1 MGIIKIFQ
9 RLHKIIHSEGEHTM
23 TEKPQDKKLLDPD
36 TNEVNISTRRD
47 ARFYIFLAKIILKKF
62 NSIELK
68 ALGQAADICVRVAE
82 NLERYN
88 YAKISKISSETINLQ
103 DSNRNR
109 KGARFI
115 VKLDK
120 SEEFDKL
127 TENFLK

>member
-1 MGIIKIFQ
+1 MGIIKIFL
-9 RLHKIIHSEGEHTM
+9 RLQKPIGEPTM
-23 TEKPQDKKLLDPD
+23 EAKQPQDKKLLDPD

-62 NSIELK
+62 NDIELK

-82 NLERYN
+82 NLERYK
-88 YAKISKISSETINLQ
+88 YAKIQRICSETIDLE
-103 DSNRNR
+103 DSDRKR

-115 VKLDK
+115 VKLVK

>member
-1 MGIIKIFQ
+1 MGKELI
-9 RLHKIIHSEGEHTM
+9 GENLGMDKT
-23 TEKPQDKKLLDPD
+23 TPTQNTDKKLLDPD

-82 NLERYN
+82 TLERYN
-88 YAKISKISSETINLQ
+88 YAKILKIYSETIDLE
-103 DSNRNR
+103 DSDRKR
-109 KGARFI
+109 KGARFV
-115 VKLDK
+115 VKLEK
-120 SEEFDKL
+120 SGEFDKL

>member
-9 RLHKIIHSEGEHTM
+9 RLDKFTHSGEPKM
-23 TEKPQDKKLLDPD
+23 TDKLTQDKKLLDPD

-103 DSNRNR
+103 DSDRNR

-127 TENFLK
+127 TEN

>member
-1 MGIIKIFQ
+1 MGIIKIFR
-9 RLHKIIHSEGEHTM
+9 RLDKITHSGEPKM
-23 TEKPQDKKLLDPD
+23 TDKQTQDKKLLDPD

-47 ARFYIFLAKIILKKF
+47 ARFYIFLSKIILKKF
-62 NSIELK
+62 GNIELK

-88 YAKISKISSETINLQ
+88 YAKIVSIYSETIDLE
-103 DSNRNR
+103 DTDRKR
-109 KGARFI
+109 KGARFV
-115 VKLDK
+115 VKLKK